1 MTKEEK
7 MEYIARHYRLM
18 TARELADRLGMSRW
32 MVYDYIKQSGL
43 RLQRAASERKKKQ
56 DNSQNPEGEIPKD
69 DGSRTQKVR
78 VNSYTYIM
86 IRPSD
91 DAEERKCRF
100 QRLTGLYE

>member
-1 MTKEEK
+1 
-7 MEYIARHYRLM
+7 MEYIVRHYRLM

-43 RLQRAASERKKKQ
+43 RLQRAVAERKKKQ
-56 DNSQNPEGEIPKD
+56 DTGRNPEGEIPKD

-86 IRPSD
+86 LRPSD
-91 DAEERKCRF
+91 DAEARKLRF